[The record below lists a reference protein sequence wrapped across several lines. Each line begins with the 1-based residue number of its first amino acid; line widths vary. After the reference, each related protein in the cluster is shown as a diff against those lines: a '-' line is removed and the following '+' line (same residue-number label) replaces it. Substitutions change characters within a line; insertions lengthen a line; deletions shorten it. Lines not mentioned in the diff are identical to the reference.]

1 MLCYKKGED
10 KVFEISTFKMP
21 SKDEIIWFHIQDKND
36 KLVDESL
43 QTANI
48 HPLARKAMKSKG
60 GIPRVDIY
68 TEHAFVCTNV
78 LQDDLSFAAINI
90 VVGPNYVISTIMKDI
105 NIIKGIQEECRVHP
119 DHMVTTGHILYHIFD
134 SILSIYLSK
143 VDEIADDIQDIEK
156 RVFKTPFANEIGH
169 EVHNTKYKLHE
180 VRQIVEAQEN
190 VIKDISH
197 ADFPYIDE
205 EAGFYVNELVQ
216 NFSRVTSAF
225 DSFKNTLTSIFD
237 LQMSLK
243 SDHMNIIMKT
253 LTLVSVIFI
262 PMTFIAG
269 LYGMNFERMPE
280 LKWDFGYFYALL
292 LMFGIGISTLVYFKK
307 KGWW

>member
-1 MLCYKKGED
+1 M
-10 KVFEISTFKMP
+10 
-21 SKDEIIWFHIQDKND
+21 
-36 KLVDESL
+36 
-43 QTANI
+43 
-48 HPLARKAMKSKG
+48 
-60 GIPRVDIY
+60 
-68 TEHAFVCTNV
+68 
-78 LQDDLSFAAINI
+78 
-90 VVGPNYVISTIMKDI
+90 
-105 NIIKGIQEECRVHP
+105 
-119 DHMVTTGHILYHIFD
+119 
-134 SILSIYLSK
+134 
-143 VDEIADDIQDIEK
+143 
-156 RVFKTPFANEIGH
+156 
-169 EVHNTKYKLHE
+169 
-180 VRQIVEAQEN
+180 
-190 VIKDISH
+190 
-197 ADFPYIDE
+197 
-205 EAGFYVNELVQ
+205 
-216 NFSRVTSAF
+216 TSAF